1 MRMLLFIASVLPL
14 VAQQA
19 TPQAQQTPP
28 PAAQPVSPQATQVS
42 TPPAGGDVKTEVKTD
57 TPPKDQAADQSTSPS
72 TGQPPSPV
80 PAEDSWIT
88 GSIDVGYRWNTGV
101 GGSFTSYR
109 DIVNLGS
116 GPKLLG
122 ADLTITDPNQHFF
135 DVIHVRASDWGG
147 DPYSTVHVDARKA
160 KRYDFNADYR
170 DIAYFSFSPSFA
182 DPLLANGIV
191 LNQQSFDTHRRL
203 ASFTLDLLPG
213 NWFIPYVG
221 YESDSG
227 SGNGVTTFV
236 SNGNSYPVPNQMND
250 QTHLYRGGIR
260 FELKRFH
267 ATLEQGGTTFKDD
280 QSLFQGPST
289 SPSSINYGDVL
300 TPVIG
305 QTLDL
310 TSLQAAYGIGGTSIY
325 SKVLLTANPVSW
337 LDLYG
342 QFLYSQPESTV
353 NYQEAATGNLYLQS
367 QVLFYSSEQFLLSAA
382 SKMPHTTASFGAE
395 MRPLRR
401 VRITESWLTDRLHNA
416 GSATS
421 NQLIAGTGISEQ
433 TAALLASSL
442 ATNYNLAEIDIFF
455 DATSKLTLRGGYR
468 YMWGDANDAILPPA
482 GLVSSD
488 QGKQRSNIGLG
499 AATFRPIQKLSL
511 TGEVE
516 SGSSGGVYFRTSLY
530 DYQKAR
536 AQARYQATKSL
547 SLSADFTILD
557 NHDPLPGV
565 NYDYLVRQESLSI
578 LWSPAGGKR
587 WDFEGTYSR
596 SDLRSE
602 IGYLEPE
609 TLTADT
615 SLYYDNSHIATGLF
629 NLNLPRRLA
638 PKSSRMA
645 PKLTAGGSFFISS
658 GSNPS
663 NYYQPIA
670 KLLLPLGKNVNWFTE
685 WSYYGYG
692 EAFYLYE
699 GFRAHLVT
707 TGLRFTR

>member
-1 MRMLLFIASVLPL
+1 MRVLLFIASLMPL
-14 VAQQA
+14 A
-19 TPQAQQTPP
+19 AQQTPP
-28 PAAQPVSPQATQVS
+28 PAAQQT
-42 TPPAGGDVKTEVKTD
+42 TPSAPAEVKTD
-57 TPPKDQAADQSTSPS
+57 TPAKDQSTEP
-72 TGQPPSPV
+72 PPSPV
-80 PAEDSWIT
+80 PAEGSWTT

-109 DIVNLGS
+109 DVVNLGS

-135 DVIHVRASDWGG
+135 DVIHVRASGWGG

-182 DPLLANGIV
+182 DPLLTNGSANGIA

-280 QSLFQGPST
+280 QSLFQNPST
-289 SPSSINYGDVL
+289 SPGSINYGDVL

-310 TSLQAAYGIGGTSIY
+310 TGLEAAYGIRGTSIY
-325 SKVLLTANPVSW
+325 SKGLFTANPVSW

-367 QVLFYSSEQFLLSAA
+367 QVLFYSGEQFLLSAA
-382 SKMPHTTASFGAE
+382 AKMPHTTASFGAE

-416 GSATS
+416 GSASS
-421 NQLIAGTGISEQ
+421 NQLISGTGISQQ
-433 TAALLASSL
+433 TAALLAASL
-442 ATNYNLAEIDIFF
+442 ATNYNQAEIDVFF

-468 YMWGDANDAILPPA
+468 YMWGEANDAMLPPA
-482 GLVSSD
+482 DLVSSD

-499 AATFRPIQKLSL
+499 AVTFRPIQKLSL

-516 SGSSGGVYFRTSLY
+516 SGWSGGVYFRTSLY
-530 DYQKAR
+530 NYQKAR

-565 NYDYLVRQESLSI
+565 NFSYLVRQESISI

-587 WDFEGTYSR
+587 WDFEATYSR

-609 TLTADT
+609 FLSPDT
-615 SLYYDNSHIATGLF
+615 SLYHDNSHIATGLF
-629 NLNLPRRLA
+629 NLNLPNLNRAKGSRLV
-638 PKSSRMA
+638 PR
-645 PKLTAGGSFFISS
+645 LTAGGSFFIST

-685 WSYYGYG
+685 WRYYGYG

-699 GFRAHLVT
+699 GFHAHLVT

>member
-1 MRMLLFIASVLPL
+1 MRTLLLIWSVLPL
-14 VAQQA
+14 
-19 TPQAQQTPP
+19 
-28 PAAQPVSPQATQVS
+28 AAQPT
-42 TPPAGGDVKTEVKTD
+42 TPPVSTEVKE
-57 TPPKDQAADQSTSPS
+57 QAAAPS
-72 TGQPPSPV
+72 TESAPSPV

-122 ADLTITDPNQHFF
+122 VDLTITDSNHRLF

-147 DPYSTVHVDARKA
+147 DPYATFHLDARKA
-160 KRYDFNADYR
+160 KRYNFNADYR
-170 DIAYFSFSPSFA
+170 DIAFFSFSPSYA

-203 ASFTLDLLPG
+203 ASFTLDVLPG

-221 YESDSG
+221 YEGDSS

-250 QTHLYRGGIR
+250 RTSLYRGGVR
-260 FELKRFH
+260 FEWKRFH
-267 ATLEQGGTTFKDD
+267 VTLEEGGTTYKED
-280 QSLFQGPST
+280 QNLYQSPAAGPG
-289 SPSSINYGDVL
+289 SINYGDVL

-305 QTLDL
+305 QTLSL
-310 TSLQAAYGIGGTSIY
+310 TGLQANYGIHGSSIY
-325 SKVLLTANPVSW
+325 SKGLFTASPAPW

-342 QFLYSQPESTV
+342 QFLYSQPESSV
-353 NYQEAATGNLYLQS
+353 NYQEAAAGNLYLQN
-367 QVLFYSSEQFLLSAA
+367 QVLFYSGEQFLLSAA
-382 SKMPHTTASFGAE
+382 ARMPHTTASLGAE

-401 VRITESWLTDRLHNA
+401 VRIMESWLTDRLHNA
-416 GSATS
+416 GSAES
-421 NQLIAGTGISEQ
+421 NQLISGTGISQQ
-433 TAALLASSL
+433 TAALLAASL
-442 ATNYNLAEIDIFF
+442 ATNYNQAEVDVVF
-455 DATSKLTLRGGYR
+455 DATSKLTVRGGYR
-468 YMWGDANDAILPPA
+468 YVWGDASDAILPPA
-482 GLVSSD
+482 GLASSD
-488 QGKQRSNIGLG
+488 RGKQRSNVGLG
-499 AATFRPIQKLSL
+499 AVTFHPIQKLSL

-516 SGSSGGVYFRTSLY
+516 SGSSGGAYFRTSLY

-536 AQARYQATKSL
+536 AQARYQAAKSL

-578 LWSPAGGKR
+578 LWSPAGGKW

-609 TLTADT
+609 SLSPQT
-615 SLYYDNSHIATGLF
+615 SLYHDNSHVATGLF
-629 NLNLPRRLA
+629 NLNLPRLSRAKGSRL
-638 PKSSRMA
+638 A
-645 PKLTAGGSFFISS
+645 PKLTAGGSFFIST

-670 KLLLPLGKNVNWFTE
+670 KLLLPLSKNVNWFTE
-685 WSYYGYG
+685 WRYYGYG

>member
-1 MRMLLFIASVLPL
+1 MRALLFIASLLPL
-14 VAQQA
+14 VAQQGA
-19 TPQAQQTPP
+19 PPTTPAQP
-28 PAAQPVSPQATQVS
+28 PAAQQTTPAAPQTTAPAS
-42 TPPAGGDVKTEVKTD
+42 TAGADTGTKTD
-57 TPPKDQAADQSTSPS
+57 AKPEAKEA
-72 TGQPPSPV
+72 PPSPV
-80 PAEDSWIT
+80 PSAESWIT
-88 GSIDVGYRWNTGV
+88 GSVDVGYRWNTGV

-122 ADLTITDPNQHFF
+122 ADLTITDPNHRLF

-147 DPYSTVHVDARKA
+147 DPYSTVHLDARKA
-160 KRYDFNADYR
+160 KRYEFNADYR

-182 DPLLANGIV
+182 DPLLAGGIV

-221 YESDSG
+221 YESDAG

-236 SNGNSYPVPNQMND
+236 SNGNSYPVPNQLND
-250 QTHLYRGGIR
+250 QTHLYRGGVR
-260 FELKRFH
+260 FELRRFH
-267 ATLEQGGTTFKDD
+267 VTLEQGGTTFKDD
-280 QSLFQGPST
+280 QSLTQTPST
-289 SPSSINYGDVL
+289 SPTSINYGDSL
-300 TPVIG
+300 MPVIG

-310 TSLQAAYGIGGTSIY
+310 TSLQAAYGIRGTSFY
-325 SKVLLTANPVSW
+325 SKGLFTASPASW

-353 NYQEAATGNLYLQS
+353 NYQETAAGNLYLQS
-367 QVLFYSSEQFLLSAA
+367 QVLFYSGEQFLLSAA
-382 SKMPHTTASFGAE
+382 AKMPHTTASLGAE
-395 MRPLRR
+395 MRPLHR
-401 VRITESWLTDRLHNA
+401 VRVTESWLTDRLRSA
-416 GSATS
+416 GSAES
-421 NQLIAGTGISEQ
+421 NQLISGTGISQQ

-442 ATNYNLAEIDIFF
+442 ATNYNQAEIDVFF

-482 GLVSSD
+482 DLVSSD

-499 AATFRPIQKLSL
+499 AATFRPSQKLSL

-547 SLSADFTILD
+547 SLAADFTILD

-565 NYDYLVRQESLSI
+565 NYNYLVRQESLSI
-578 LWSPAGGKR
+578 FWAPTGGKR
-587 WDFEGTYSR
+587 WDIEASYSR

-609 TLTADT
+609 FLSPQT
-615 SLYYDNSHIATGLF
+615 SLYHDNSHIATSLF
-629 NLNLPRRLA
+629 NLNLPRWLA
-638 PKSSRMA
+638 PARGSRLS

-670 KLLLPLGKNVNWFTE
+670 KLLLPVAKNVDWFTE
-685 WSYYGYG
+685 WRYYGYG
-692 EAFYLYE
+692 EAFNLYE

>member
-1 MRMLLFIASVLPL
+1 MRTLLFIASLMPL
-14 VAQQA
+14 A
-19 TPQAQQTPP
+19 AQQTPP
-28 PAAQPVSPQATQVS
+28 PAAQPATA
-42 TPPAGGDVKTEVKTD
+42 PAPTDAKAEVKTD
-57 TPPKDQAADQSTSPS
+57 TPVQSTE
-72 TGQPPSPV
+72 PPASPV

-101 GGSFTSYR
+101 GGSFASYR

-160 KRYDFNADYR
+160 KRYDFNAHYR

-182 DPLLANGIV
+182 DPLLTNGSANGLV

-280 QSLFQGPST
+280 QSLYQNSST
-289 SPSSINYGDVL
+289 SPGSLNYGDAL

-310 TSLQAAYGIGGTSIY
+310 SSLQAAYGIRGTSIY
-325 SKVLLTANPVSW
+325 TKVLLTANPASW

-367 QVLFYSSEQFLLSAA
+367 QVLFYSGEQFLLSAA
-382 SKMPHTTASFGAE
+382 AKMPHTTASFGAE

-416 GSATS
+416 GSAES
-421 NQLIAGTGISEQ
+421 NQLISGTGISQQ

-442 ATNYNLAEIDIFF
+442 ATNYNQAEIGIFF

-468 YMWGDANDAILPPA
+468 YMWGEANDAVLPPA
-482 GLVSSD
+482 DLVSSD

-499 AATFRPIQKLSL
+499 GFTFRPIQKLSL

-536 AQARYQATKSL
+536 AQVRYQATKSL
-547 SLSADFTILD
+547 SLAADFTILD

-565 NYDYLVRQESLSI
+565 NYSYLVRQESLSI
-578 LWSPAGGKR
+578 FWSPAGGKSGAMT

-609 TLTADT
+609 YLSPDT
-615 SLYYDNSHIATGLF
+615 SLYHDNSHIASGLF
-629 NLNLPRRLA
+629 NLNLPRRFT
-638 PKSSRMA
+638 PKGSRLA
-645 PKLTAGGSFFISS
+645 PKLTAGGSFFLSS

-685 WSYYGYG
+685 WRYYGYG
-692 EAFYLYE
+692 ETFYLYE

>member
-1 MRMLLFIASVLPL
+1 MRTLLFIASLLP
-14 VAQQA
+14 VMAQQA
-19 TPQAQQTPP
+19 TPPAVPTTIAPTAPAPASQQTPP
-28 PAAQPVSPQATQVS
+28 VA
-42 TPPAGGDVKTEVKTD
+42 PPATTPAPAEVKTD
-57 TPPKDQAADQSTSPS
+57 TPSTTQSTEA
-72 TGQPPSPV
+72 PPSPV
-80 PAEDSWIT
+80 PAESSWIS
-88 GSIDVGYRWNTGV
+88 GSIDVGYRWNAGV
-101 GGSFTSYR
+101 GGSLTSYR

-122 ADLTITDPNQHFF
+122 ADLTITDLKQHFF

-203 ASFTLDLLPG
+203 GSFWLDLLPG

-267 ATLEQGGTTFKDD
+267 ATLEQGGTTFRDD
-280 QSLFQGPST
+280 QSLYQPSST
-289 SPSSINYGDVL
+289 TPGSINYGDVL

-310 TSLQAAYGIGGTSIY
+310 TGLQAAYGIRGTSIY
-325 SKVLLTANPVSW
+325 SKGLFTANPVSW

-416 GSATS
+416 GSAES
-421 NQLIAGTGISEQ
+421 NQLVSGTGISQQ

-442 ATNYNLAEIDIFF
+442 ATNYNQAEIDVLF
-455 DATSKLTLRGGYR
+455 DANSKLTLRGGYR

-482 GLVSSD
+482 DLVSSD

-499 AATFRPIQKLSL
+499 AVTYRPIQKLSL

-547 SLSADFTILD
+547 SLAADFTILD

-565 NYDYLVRQESLSI
+565 NFNYLVRQESLSI

-587 WDFEGTYSR
+587 WDIEATYSR

-615 SLYYDNSHIATGLF
+615 SLYHDNSHIATGLF

-638 PKSSRMA
+638 PKSARMA

-670 KLLLPLGKNVNWFTE
+670 RLLLPLGKNVNWFTE
-685 WSYYGYG
+685 WRYYGYG

>member
-1 MRMLLFIASVLPL
+1 L
-14 VAQQA
+14 VAQQP
-19 TPQAQQTPP
+19 TPPAQQTPP
-28 PAAQPVSPQATQVS
+28 PSAQQTTASSA
-42 TPPAGGDVKTEVKTD
+42 PAEVKTD
-57 TPPKDQAADQSTSPS
+57 TPAKDQSTEP
-72 TGQPPSPV
+72 PPSPV
-80 PAEDSWIT
+80 PTEDSWIT

-122 ADLTITDPNQHFF
+122 ADLTITDPNHHFF

-182 DPLLANGIV
+182 DPLLTNGSANGIA
-191 LNQQSFDTHRRL
+191 LNQQSFDTHRRF
-203 ASFTLDLLPG
+203 ANFTLDLLPG
-213 NWFIPYVG
+213 NWFIPYIG

-267 ATLEQGGTTFKDD
+267 ATLEEGGTTFKND
-280 QSLFQGPST
+280 QSLFQNPST
-289 SPSSINYGDVL
+289 SPGSINYGDVL
-300 TPVIG
+300 TPVIQ

-310 TSLQAAYGIGGTSIY
+310 TGLEAAYGIRGSSIY
-325 SKVLLTANPVSW
+325 SKGLFTASPVSW

-367 QVLFYSSEQFLLSAA
+367 QVLFYSGEQFLFSAEA
-382 SKMPHTTASFGAE
+382 KMPHTTASFGAE

-416 GSATS
+416 GSASS
-421 NQLIAGTGISEQ
+421 NQLISGTGISQQ
-433 TAALLASSL
+433 TAAVLASSL
-442 ATNYNLAEIDIFF
+442 ATNYNQAEIDIFF

-468 YMWGDANDAILPPA
+468 YMWGEANDAVLPPA
-482 GLVSSD
+482 DLVSSD
-488 QGKQRSNIGLG
+488 RGKQRSNIGLG
-499 AATFRPIQKLSL
+499 AVTFRPIQKLSL

-516 SGSSGGVYFRTSLY
+516 SGWSGGVYFRTSLY

-547 SLSADFTILD
+547 NLSADFTILD

-565 NYDYLVRQESLSI
+565 NFNYLVRQESLSI

-587 WDFEGTYSR
+587 LDFEATYSR

-609 TLTADT
+609 FLTPDT
-615 SLYYDNSHIATGLF
+615 SLYHDNSHIATGLF
-629 NLNLPRRLA
+629 NLNLPSLNRAKGSRLT
-638 PKSSRMA
+638 
-645 PKLTAGGSFFISS
+645 PKLTAGGSFFIST

-663 NYYQPIA
+663 NSYQPIA

-685 WSYYGYG
+685 WRYYGYG